1 MKKYFLAIFIFF
13 NVNIISEVKIED
25 CASIESDAKRLA
37 CYDYLVTGM
46 SKSIDEIDVTT
57 SGDSEERISSSA
69 EKNSNSRNA
78 LNASIEAISK
88 TFGGKTRFK
97 LSNNQLWETQSVVSS
112 KLGSFK
118 EKSDIR
124 IEEASMGGFWMINKS
139 SKVRIK
145 VKRIS

>member
-69 EKNSNSRNA
+69 EKNSNFG
-78 LNASIEAISK
+78 LSIHLTMFSLFPVK
-88 TFGGKTRFK
+88 K
-97 LSNNQLWETQSVVSS
+97 LSKQITS
-112 KLGSFK
+112 
-118 EKSDIR
+118 
-124 IEEASMGGFWMINKS
+124 
-139 SKVRIK
+139 
-145 VKRIS
+145 

>member
-57 SGDSEERISSSA
+57 SVCHPAVRCATFFFFSPFAFFGDLATFFTAFFASTKRRPVNDCLTHMNPGSQRPSA
-69 EKNSNSRNA
+69 
-78 LNASIEAISK
+78 
-88 TFGGKTRFK
+88 
-97 LSNNQLWETQSVVSS
+97 
-112 KLGSFK
+112 
-118 EKSDIR
+118 
-124 IEEASMGGFWMINKS
+124 
-139 SKVRIK
+139 
-145 VKRIS
+145 